1 MLPLNL
7 IIEFTT
13 STPYETLRFQELES
27 FQLIISFIG
36 TQINGKKK
44 KKQKRKKKKKKK
56 SFLDT

>member
-13 STPYETLRFQELES
+13 PTHYETLGFQELES

-36 TQINGKKK
+36 TQINGKKQERKEK
-44 KKQKRKKKKKKK
+44 KRRKL
-56 SFLDT
+56 FLDT

>member
-13 STPYETLRFQELES
+13 LTHYETLGFQELES

-36 TQINGKKK
+36 TQINGKKQERKEK
-44 KKQKRKKKKKKK
+44 KRRKL
-56 SFLDT
+56 FLDT